1 MQELAE
7 RIQRDGVYVG
17 GGIVKVDAFL
27 NHQLD
32 AGLMGR
38 IGREF
43 AALFTQAGV
52 SGVTKILTAESSGI
66 PPALCTAQALDVPLI
81 YARKKTPLTMS
92 KQVYYAE
99 APSRTKGGM
108 VPLMVS
114 PDYLGAA
121 DRVLVIDDFLA
132 TGQTLLAL
140 LDIVRQSGALLCGVG
155 CVVEKVFEPGRTAV
169 AAVYN
174 GPIFSLAQIDVVE
187 GVLVVTGG
195 K

>member
-1 MQELAE
+1 MQELVE
-7 RIQRDGVYVG
+7 RIKRDGVYVG
-17 GGIVKVDAFL
+17 GGIIKVDAFL

-38 IGREF
+38 IGRELAHRF
-43 AALFTQAGV
+43 ADAGV
-52 SGVTKILTAESSGI
+52 VGVTKILTAESSGI
-66 PPALCTAQALDVPLI
+66 PPALCAAQVLNVPLI

-121 DRVLVIDDFLA
+121 DRVLIIDDFLA

-140 LDIVRQSGALLCGVG
+140 VDIVRQSGAVLCGVG
-155 CVVEKVFEPGRTAV
+155 CVVEKVFEPGRAAV
-169 AAVYN
+169 AAVFPH
-174 GPIFSLAQIDVVE
+174 GPILSLAQINITE
-187 GVLVVTGG
+187 GELVVSG
-195 K
+195 

>member
-1 MQELAE
+1 MRELAE
-7 RIQRDGVYVG
+7 RIERDGLYVG

-27 NHQLD
+27 NHQID
-32 AGLMGR
+32 AGLMRR

-43 AALFTQAGV
+43 AYLLEKEGV
-52 SGVTKILTAESSGI
+52 TGVTKILTAESSGI
-66 PPALCTAQALDVPLI
+66 PPALCTAQELDLPVV

-114 PDYLGAA
+114 PDYLGAN
-121 DRVLVIDDFLA
+121 DVVVIIDDFLA

-140 LDIVRQSGALLCGVG
+140 VEIVRQSGAKLAAVG
-155 CVVEKVFEPGRTAV
+155 CVVEKLFEPGRTAV
-169 AAVYN
+169 AAVAP
-174 GPIFSLAQIDVVE
+174 GLPVISLAQIDLVA
-187 GVLVVTGG
+187 GVLRIS
-195 K
+195 